1 MAKKSTGKP
10 ADRKIDRSVLL
21 NGVTVWTERVPRS
34 QGAAVGL
41 WIRGGSRYE
50 DLKEAGATHMLQRIA
65 LWGTEKRSAVQVG
78 NAIEKL
84 GGDVEYH
91 TARDHAGWLSRSKD
105 WKGALD
111 LIADLTLHPAI
122 TKEAIDAESAALLE
136 ELSADEKNPD
146 FDLDRMYLRSLWKG
160 HGLCRAPRGRLLE
173 IKGNLRL
180 EDFKPKS
187 LVRFQRESVH
197 PTGLTVIA
205 AGDVD
210 HDEVVAEAEKL
221 FGEMEE
227 PKKTVSTTT
236 PTPFK
241 VFAMRRRA
249 GLEGV
254 RMQVGVPAFGADDE
268 RRYVAS
274 IFNALVGAG
283 PESRLMRMLASGEL
297 PATEVR
303 SSLDLYEDVGSFSV
317 RLYME
322 REHAAAVLTEVVGML
337 RKSAQVP
344 VDDDEL
350 AAAKAYVHG
359 EFAARLENVKTRV
372 ADLLRQELYFGRVL
386 DPVAEAELV
395 DRTTA
400 EQVRMLASEWVAP
413 HTLSVAMLGD
423 LKGVVVSPSILRW

>member
-1 MAKKSTGKP
+1 MAKKITGKP
-10 ADRKIDRSVLL
+10 AVRQIDRSVLL
-21 NGVTVWTERVPRS
+21 NGVTVWTERVPRTKDV
-34 QGAAVGL
+34 AVGL
-41 WIRGGSRYE
+41 WIRAGSRYE
-50 DLKEAGATHMLQRIA
+50 DLKEAGITHMLQRIA

-91 TARDHAGWLSRSKD
+91 TARDHAGWLSRSQD

-111 LIADLTLHPAI
+111 LIGDLTLHPAI
-122 TKEAIDAESAALLE
+122 TKDAMDAEKAAMLE
-136 ELSADEKNPD
+136 ELTADEKNPD

-187 LVRFQRESVH
+187 LIRFQRESVH
-197 PTGLTVIA
+197 PSGLTVVA
-205 AGDVD
+205 VGDVD
-210 HDEVVAEAEKL
+210 HDEVVAHAEKL

-241 VFAMRRRA
+241 VFAMRSRA

-254 RMQVGVPAFGADDE
+254 RMQVGVPAFGAGDE
-268 RRYVAS
+268 RRYTAA
-274 IFNALVGAG
+274 ILNALVGGG
-283 PESRLMRMLASGEL
+283 PESRLTRMLAAGEL
-297 PATEVR
+297 KAEEVR
-303 SSLDLYEDVGSFSV
+303 SSLDLYEDVGSFSI

-322 REHAAAVLTEVVGML
+322 REHASSVLTEVVGLL
-337 RKSAQVP
+337 RKLAHLP
-344 VDDDEL
+344 VEEDEL
-350 AAAKAYVHG
+350 AAAKAHVHS
-359 EFAARLENVKTRV
+359 ETAARLETIKTRV
-372 ADLLRQELYFGRVL
+372 ADLLRQELYFGRIL
-386 DPVAEAELV
+386 DPAAEADLV
-395 DRTTA
+395 DRTTP

-423 LKGVVVSPSILRW
+423 LKGVNVSPSILRW